1 MRLLGPI
8 SGMKPV
14 DTSPSGLESIM
25 RSLRP
30 TMDQEAE
37 EDDSSRTGAKLV
49 STFMGLAIDSESIGQ
64 MWKRLFYLSRCVA
77 LQTRVLIWLTAT
89 SWVISAKLVLTLGL
103 AQRVVTMDFAPMAE
117 CLAVGSRPS
126 RHRGRFLQ
134 TTRVPV
140 IL

>member
-1 MRLLGPI
+1 MPI

-64 MWKRLFYLSRCVA
+64 M
-77 LQTRVLIWLTAT
+77 
-89 SWVISAKLVLTLGL
+89 
-103 AQRVVTMDFAPMAE
+103 
-117 CLAVGSRPS
+117 
-126 RHRGRFLQ
+126 
-134 TTRVPV
+134 
-140 IL
+140 